1 MSEFLRSARSS
12 FLLFPIKKENR
23 QRLYNLLSIFILK
36 LITFFIYIDKAI
48 HIAGYIAVAELFQQ
62 LCYWCVMVIVL

>member
-1 MSEFLRSARSS
+1 MPVNS
-12 FLLFPIKKENR
+12 FFHFF
-23 QRLYNLLSIFILK
+23 Y
-36 LITFFIYIDKAI
+36 FFIYIDKAI